1 MDRGRTVFMEKVKKM
16 TDEKLLKCP
25 FCGTDATYTDGEAPN
40 GDTIFFIG
48 CKQRGCVAYFLDNN
62 NYFYS
67 LENAIEM
74 WNRRFDDEH
83 E

>member
-1 MDRGRTVFMEKVKKM
+1 MAKSE
-16 TDEKLLKCP
+16 LLSYP

-48 CKQRGCVAYFLDNN
+48 CKQRGCVAYFLDNH

-74 WNRRFDDEH
+74 WNRRLEDKNND
-83 E
+83 

>member
-1 MDRGRTVFMEKVKKM
+1 MEKS
-16 TDEKLLKCP
+16 KLLSCP

-67 LENAIEM
+67 IENAIEM
-74 WNRRFDDEH
+74 WNRRADDGEVD
-83 E
+83 